1 MNYNSTTE
9 LSCQVTDAQGVC
21 RDAKDTHAFTPNLE
35 KDKKMG
41 GGGGNYLT
49 RTDILHTHKHTYIY
63 IYIYIVINKCVSS
76 ATQKENLRLKMTTQ
90 PIISTLD
97 ITEEP
102 G

>member
-1 MNYNSTTE
+1 MHKECVVMPRTLM
-9 LSCQVTDAQGVC
+9 LSHQTS
-21 RDAKDTHAFTPNLE
+21 
-35 KDKKMG
+35 KKTRKWG